1 MTMMNE
7 MNTNMI
13 EEAEVQMQ
21 TMLLTSGCTFD
32 NPCDFASSV
41 HNFVRQSVALGET
54 GVEFRS
60 SILRANLKE
69 MGYQNIPTENFVFF
83 GGRTFLIPTAFLS
96 VVDKQSYAEKM
107 AQEDFE
113 ASNHDEEVSI
123 DEVERVLLRFA
134 AMDDESLSMYTE
146 KLHEL
151 SGIEC
156 SGNFT
161 LLRDGSVM
169 SLHYLEDDDD
179 EHADEYD
186 LDEDVEDDF

>member
-7 MNTNMI
+7 MNANMI

-32 NPCDFASSV
+32 NPYDFASSV
-41 HNFVRQSVALGET
+41 HNFVRQSVELGET
-54 GVEFRS
+54 GVEFRNN
-60 SILRANLKE
+60 ILRANLKE
-69 MGYQNIPTENFVFF
+69 MGYQNIPSENFVFF
-83 GGRTFLIPTAFLS
+83 GGRTFPIETAFLS
-96 VVDKQSYAEKM
+96 AADKQAYAEKL

-113 ASNHDEEVSI
+113 SSNNNEEVSAE
-123 DEVERVLLRFA
+123 DAEQVLLRFA
-134 AMDDESLSMYTE
+134 AMDDETLGMYTK

-161 LLRDGSVM
+161 LLHDGSVM
-169 SLHYLEDDDD
+169 SLHYLENDDD
-179 EHADEYD
+179 EYEYD
-186 LDEDVEDDF
+186 LDEEDDF